1 MRKGR
6 VGCGGPRRRL
16 SCGNARNQEKADIL
30 DNKHRLWGVNI
41 ARNEQND
48 EKGVA
53 DESD

>member
-1 MRKGR
+1 MEDREDAFLVEMQG
-6 VGCGGPRRRL
+6 
-16 SCGNARNQEKADIL
+16 NQEKADIL
-30 DNKHRLWGVNI
+30 DKKDRFLGVNI